1 MEVILGSVMVFLL
14 ASVVIVPITKRLR
27 LGSVLGY
34 LLAGLPIGH
43 WGLSIIPD
51 GEVILHS
58 GEIAV
63 DGGRRA
69 VRSRAINASRSGI
82 VGRGSSARRAMMER
96 RARNRRRHKA

>member
-1 MEVILGSVMVFLL
+1 MVFLL
-14 ASVVIVPITKRLR
+14 ASVVIVPIAKRLR

-34 LLAGLPIGH
+34 LLAGLAIEH

-58 GEIAV
+58 GETAV
-63 DGGRRA
+63 DGGRPA
-69 VRSRAINASRSGI
+69 ARSRAINASRSGI